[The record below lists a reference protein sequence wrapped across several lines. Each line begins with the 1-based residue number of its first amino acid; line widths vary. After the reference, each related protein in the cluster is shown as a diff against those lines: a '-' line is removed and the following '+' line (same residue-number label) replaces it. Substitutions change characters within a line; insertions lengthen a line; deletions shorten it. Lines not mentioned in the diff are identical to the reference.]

1 MPEAA
6 EEISEK
12 PEIRKELARATSEKP
27 REKVKAR
34 RTDKFWFVTHA
45 LLLVGCMLLYVVLG
59 SKLIPL
65 SQAHIDLA
73 RRILRGAAFIV
84 IVLAIAKSI
93 TVYVLGQI
101 EDASTCFT
109 LRRIEHLIVAVLI
122 AVIAISMFFI
132 N

>member
-1 MPEAA
+1 MPETA

-12 PEIRKELARATSEKP
+12 PEIRKELERAAGEKP

-34 RTDKFWFVTHA
+34 GTDKFWFVTHA
-45 LLLVGCMLLYVVLG
+45 LLLVGCTLLYVVLG

-65 SQAHIDLA
+65 PQAHIDLA

-101 EDASTCFT
+101 EDAPPDS
-109 LRRIEHLIVAVLI
+109 LSDVLNI
-122 AVIAISMFFI
+122 WSSRC
-132 N
+132 